1 MLTFREIENT
11 ILDAPCPN
19 NSDRVLEICS
29 RVKTT
34 CHGFTAFKIKQ
45 RYFK

>member
-1 MLTFREIENT
+1 MVTFAAKSRT
-11 ILDAPCPN
+11 IPDAPCPN
-19 NSDRVLEICS
+19 NSDSVLEICS

-34 CHGFTAFKIKQ
+34 CHGFIAYKIKQ